1 MPKTDDGAFGKK
13 SLRLKTKTD
22 VVSIFRV
29 IFYFVVVL
37 VDYPVKGRPE
47 DLVLIIVFLSL
58 IR

>member
-13 SLRLKTKTD
+13 GLRLKTKTD

-47 DLVLIIVFLSL
+47 D
-58 IR
+58 